1 MGSIRL
7 KGVSLLGTPQK
18 TVSQSILKKRFSS
31 DTSALTSAPLPA
43 NNIGSTITKNANKL
57 RKNYGDGTSSGSGS
71 GSGSSGDSSGG
82 SGSSSG
88 GSSTSNKTKSAMSKA
103 ERQKLYKMKDSNVPY
118 FYTQD
123 ENDLMYLAA
132 SEKRDYAWSFREEV
146 FVYTIHDRQ
155 KHRYITSFQI
165 DSDAQDICTTCTM
178 EMPFKQELMEQY
190 VPSKT
195 VFMLIGG
202 TYDREV
208 LFIGRVSEVNQM
220 GESIQVVGQNI
231 GWKFKEYMPMKFYK
245 KLKGLPV
252 PLAVKAIFKEL
263 GFKGGKY
270 HMDLWAIPNV
280 FKYKL
285 DEDCTVKYKGE
296 TVQNVPEL
304 TEVVSRMKKS
314 DINAYVA
321 SRAKVRS
328 TQAAADAY
336 DSKTMIKL
344 SSVWKSSTSGYSS
357 SYRKNYGIST
367 SVKNGEISYDPLE
380 DRLFGANKK
389 MEYFT
394 NHEGGYS
401 EYTYED
407 VMRNIA
413 SAIDAQFFIVDTT
426 VCFVSFNALMAMSSS
441 EAVVKAI
448 QPRIEYWQLQH
459 DSYELDVNQYGYYNT
474 VIVKYKNGTVK
485 RSFEDLVR
493 VYGEIPITY
502 EEKDLNYE
510 AAQLKAQ
517 AYLAAHVRDFGM
529 QVRATILHTG
539 KITVASF
546 VKVQNPLTMSESLLY
561 VYGMSVQWDAGGQTI
576 TCDLDLRYGPENP
589 DNPEIPEYGLP
600 YSNKTVGNTNYGV
613 NENVSANVSNAAA
626 EITNGCTTNEEKAD
640 AIYNWFVK
648 HVPYSLYYNS
658 RHGMS
663 ATLQGTPSNCYDTS
677 MLAYALFTAA
687 NIPCR
692 FIHGHLSTSTGSWG
706 HYWLEIQ
713 YNGGWETVDLGR
725 GNKRGIGKVSGS
737 LTGRS
742 VQQKNY

>member
-1 MGSIRL
+1 MGSVRL
-7 KGVSLLGTPQK
+7 QGVTLLGSP
-18 TVSQSILKKRFSS
+18 KKNKKIPSP
-31 DTSALTSAPLPA
+31 DTSALTMSNGQMSLEVRNSFTQNLQRIEE
-43 NNIGSTITKNANKL
+43 NNKNA
-57 RKNYGDGTSSGSGS
+57 GSGS
-71 GSGSSGDSSGG
+71 SSGDGSGSSGDSSGG
-82 SGSSSG
+82 SGSSSD
-88 GSSTSNKTKSAMSKA
+88 GSSTSNSVKSSMSKS

-123 ENDLMYLAA
+123 ENDLTYLAA
-132 SEKRDYAWSFREEV
+132 SEKRDWAWGFREEV

-165 DSDAQDICTTCTM
+165 DTDAQDIVTTCTM
-178 EMPFKQELMEQY
+178 EMPFKKELLEQY

-208 LFIGRVSEVNQM
+208 LFIGRVSEVNQI
-220 GESIQVVGQNI
+220 GDSIQVVGQNI
-231 GWKFKEYMPMKFYK
+231 GWKFKEYMPIKFYK
-245 KLKGLPV
+245 KIKGLPI
-252 PLAVKAIFKEL
+252 PLVVKAIFKQL
-263 GFKGGKY
+263 GFTEGKY

-314 DINAYVA
+314 DINAYTA

-336 DSKTMIKL
+336 DAKTAIKI

-367 SVKNGEISYDPLE
+367 SIRNGEVSYDPLE
-380 DRLFGANKK
+380 DRLFGTNKT

-394 NHEGGYS
+394 KNEGGYA
-401 EYTYED
+401 EYTYEE

-426 VCFVSFNALMAMSSS
+426 VCFVSFNSLMAMSSS

-459 DSYELDVNQYGYYNT
+459 DSYELDINQYGYYNT
-474 VIVKYKNGTVK
+474 VIIEYKNGKVK

-493 VYGEIPITY
+493 VYGEVPITY
-502 EEKDLNYE
+502 KEPDLNYE

-546 VKVQNPLTMSESLLY
+546 VKAQNPLTMSESLLY

-600 YSNKTVGNTNYGV
+600 YSNKTAGNDSLGV
-613 NENVSANVSNAAA
+613 DGNVSAKVSEAAA
-626 EITNGCTTNEEKAD
+626 QMTLGCTTNEERAE
-640 AIYNWFVK
+640 AIYSWFAKNVDYK
-648 HVPYSLYYNS
+648 LYWDS
-658 RHGMS
+658 GHS
-663 ATLQGTPSNCYDTS
+663 VSETLQGRASNCYDAGIC
-677 MLAYALFTAA
+677 AYQLLTAA
-687 NIPCR
+687 QVPAR

-706 HYWLEIQ
+706 HYWLEVNM
-713 YNGGWETVDLGR
+713 YGNWEIFDVGR
-725 GNKRGIGKVSGS
+725 GNKAGIGKTLGS
-737 LTGRS
+737 YTERS
-742 VQQKNY
+742 VEQKNY